1 MPFSDLETDR
11 ISIVKADGQRFDGL
25 NASVQGS
32 KVFMTGDK
40 PLIEPGDMVVCAR
53 SNGSEESY
61 RVLDPGFH
69 EAFHG
74 IPAGYQMS
82 VQKLGVLPKPGT
94 PGSTTYTFN
103 GANSRVNVH
112 SVDNSTNV
120 VGVDP
125 TLQTALK
132 QLTSAIEH
140 AGLTADGRLEAL
152 EIVEGVTA
160 QCKSPKPSRAI
171 VSALLKGLP
180 AVAAIAKAGE
190 AVLSLIGAVNSGS

>member
-25 NASVQGS
+25 KASVQGS
-32 KVFMTGDK
+32 KIFMTGSK
-40 PLIEPGDMVVCAR
+40 PLVEPGDMIVCAR

-69 EAFHG
+69 EDFHG

-82 VQKLGVLPKPGT
+82 VQKLGVLPKPGA
-94 PGSTTYTFN
+94 PGNTTYNFH
-103 GANSRVNVH
+103 GANSRVNVQ

-120 VGVDP
+120 AGIDP
-125 TLQTALK
+125 TLQAAL
-132 QLTSAIEH
+132 QHLVSAIER
-140 AGLTADGRLEAL
+140 AGLTADGRRDAL

-160 QCKSPKPSRAI
+160 QCESPKPSRAI
-171 VSALLKGLP
+171 VGALLKGLP
-180 AVAAIAKAGE
+180 AVAEIAKAGE
-190 AVLSLIGAVNSGS
+190 AVLGFIGAAQSQF